1 MQTPETRT
9 LGRGTSCDLVLLAP
23 TARAPCRCARLDAPS
38 VRIHTPC
45 DRTGPF
51 YERLPTLQVP
61 SVLCASTLHIK
72 EHLSSSLPLRLRV
85 PSLSPP
91 PFSGVAETWTPT
103 RLTSFTLPP
112 RPAHRRYPRGAAFR
126 SPRKGRCST
135 WRTSTLRM
143 QVRPCASRRTAPRTR
158 ASIRIEK
165 ERHW

>member
-23 TARAPCRCARLDAPS
+23 TARALYRYVCLDAPS

-61 SVLCASTLHIK
+61 SVLCASTPHIK

-91 PFSGVAETWTPT
+91 ALFRRSRNLDPNPLNVISV
-103 RLTSFTLPP
+103 TSSSNSPALPP
-112 RPAHRRYPRGAAFR
+112 RR
-126 SPRKGRCST
+126 SVWKSKKGRCST

-165 ERHW
+165 ERHG